1 MFIPY
6 SKISNKSKVW
16 IYQSNKKI
24 NHLNE
29 LNQKLMTFCNNWETH
44 GQPVTSSFKL
54 YDWFICLFADET
66 RASVSGCSIDT
77 SVSFIKSIG
86 KKYVIDFFNHKN
98 IIFLDKEVATILP
111 LSQFK
116 SIIKDDIIIY
126 NNTVKTK
133 EEFETKWKLAVK
145 DSWLNRFLIN

>member
-6 SKISNKSKVW
+6 SKISNNSKVW

-24 NHLNE
+24 THLNE
-29 LNQKLMTFCNNWETH
+29 LNQKLMIFCNNWETH
-44 GQPVTSSFKL
+44 GQPVISSFKL
-54 YDWFICLFADET
+54 YDWFICLFADEDNGI
-66 RASVSGCSIDT
+66 VSGCSIDT

-86 KKYVIDFFNHKN
+86 KKYGIDFFNHKN
-98 IIFLDKEVATILP
+98 IIFLDEDVAKILP

-126 NNTVKTK
+126 NNTVKNK
-133 EEFETKWKLAVK
+133 EEFEKKWKLAVK
-145 DSWLNRFLIN
+145 DSWLNRFV